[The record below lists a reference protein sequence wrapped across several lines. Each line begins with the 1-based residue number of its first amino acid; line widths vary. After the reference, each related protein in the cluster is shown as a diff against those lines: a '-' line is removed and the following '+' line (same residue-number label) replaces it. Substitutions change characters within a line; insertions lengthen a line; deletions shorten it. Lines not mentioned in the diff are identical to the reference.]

1 MISRLIIAW
10 ISFIFGGIY
19 TSIVWGVGVSHY
31 QCIPCKLGAF
41 FGGIALIIGMVYIFG
56 TRYGYATSDTP
67 KMVNDQAVTLM
78 GFLLGAGYS
87 SLVWGA
93 ALYVFPPTVL
103 GAVIIGIVLAVCAV
117 ITLITA
123 IEREHDSLKYTD

>member
-41 FGGIALIIGMVYIFG
+41 FGGVGIIIGMAYIFG
-56 TRYGYATSDTP
+56 TRYGYEAESETP
-67 KMVNDQAVTLM
+67 KMVNDQAATLM

-93 ALYVFPPTVL
+93 AFYVFPPAVL
-103 GAVIIGIVLAVCAV
+103 GAVLGGIVFAACAV
-117 ITLITA
+117 VTLVEAIEQKRDTLIC
-123 IEREHDSLKYTD
+123 